1 MLVQL
6 TESTEGQ
13 WVSNQ
18 KENGHIHM
26 TTFLGVTELFAGCTS
41 QRQGELMPD
50 SVPWSGNLLDLYLMQ
65 VGSTSYRFPR

>member
-6 TESTEGQ
+6 TESKGGQ
-13 WVSNQ
+13 RVSNQ

-26 TTFLGVTELFAGCTS
+26 TTFLSVTELFAGCTS

-50 SVPWSGNLLDLYLMQ
+50 SVPWSGDLLDLYLMQ

>member
-6 TESTEGQ
+6 TESKEGQ

-26 TTFLGVTELFAGCTS
+26 TTFLDVTGLSVSCTS
-41 QRQGELMPD
+41 QWQGELMPD
-50 SVPWSGNLLDLYLMQ
+50 SVPWSGNLLDLYLMK
-65 VGSTSYRFPR
+65 VVSTSYRFPR